1 MARKSISWI
10 LDFTSK
16 LPNEEEQVKCLQAN
30 DNGAIRGILNLM
42 HNPNITFALPEGDPP
57 YTPCE
62 FPHQENNLYME
73 MRRLYLFLDPSCGGN
88 PNLKP
93 IKREALFI
101 EMLQEIDPQDAK
113 MMLAIKDRKNPFPNL
128 TTETVVKAYPGL
140 F

>member
-16 LPNEEEQVKCLQAN
+16 LPNDEEKIKCLRAN
-30 DNGAIRGILNLM
+30 DNSAIRTILNIAL
-42 HNPNITFALPEGDPP
+42 NPAIVWALPEGSPP

-62 FPHQENNLYME
+62 HPHQENMLYSE
-73 MRRLYLFLDPSCGGN
+73 IRRLYLFIEGGN

-93 IKREALFI
+93 LRREVMFI
-101 EMLQEIDPQDAK
+101 ELLQSIDPQDAK
-113 MMLAIKDRKNPFPNL
+113 LLLAAKEKTLPYPGLDDRIVRL
-128 TTETVVKAYPGL
+128 AYPGI